1 MTDGSDRPDSRAF
14 DQDAPD
20 GASSSYVHQAL
31 ELFAEFGDREALV
44 GGGRRL
50 TYTEVAAEVR
60 GLAGR
65 LRQHGVRPGA
75 AVLIMLGNTVDAPL
89 LQLALHLLGC
99 RTMWIAPVTSRRE
112 VDEFVALARPDAFV
126 YDPQEEDSLGA
137 TIAAGLVGVPVLC
150 LGPGGAGPDL
160 TAGADPAAANGL
172 AAADGPA
179 AAGGPAAGDG
189 PSAADGEPA
198 RSPADAVPAPESF
211 LQTSGTTGTPKLVHH
226 KESFYRQILA
236 LAADFRAAGFPLL
249 RHLSHS
255 PMWLASGQ
263 ITTLFNLF
271 TGGVLF
277 LRQKWDPEAFIRTVH
292 TDRIT
297 STFVT
302 PPMLYEVLD
311 HPALDGAD
319 FSAMFMF
326 NVGAGP
332 AAPARLRQAIARF
345 GPCLRIVY
353 GLSEAVVICA
363 LPGLTDDPEHPER
376 LRSCGRPYG
385 DVEVQIRDADGRI
398 LPAGEDGEVWVRT
411 KLSFAGYYGQP
422 ELTAETLVDGWVR
435 TRDIGHLD
443 ADGYLYLV
451 DRMQDRILTRQRSW
465 PIYSRPIED
474 VLAAHPQVRA
484 AAVIG
489 VPDPVA
495 GELPYAYV
503 VRSPGATVT
512 GQELIDLVTRELSET
527 WAPGGVEFVDALPLN
542 RSAKVDKRAL
552 RARYAAAHPIDD
564 PDMVAIGAP
573 GAAVTGRVP
582 EATGAAGS
590 DAAVGAGPD
599 AGGAA

>member
-1 MTDGSDRPDSRAF
+1 MTDRPN
-14 DQDAPD
+14 
-20 GASSSYVHQAL
+20 YVHEAL
-31 ELFAEFGDREALV
+31 ELFAGFGDREALV

-50 TYTEVAAEVR
+50 TYPQVAAQVR
-60 GLAGR
+60 GLAAALGR
-65 LRQHGVRPGA
+65 HGVRPGA
-75 AVLIMLGNTVDAPL
+75 AVLVMLGNTVEGPL

-99 RTMWIAPVTSRRE
+99 RSMWVAPVTSRRE
-112 VDEFVALARPDAFV
+112 VDEFVALSAPEAFV
-126 YDPQEEDSLGA
+126 HDPRDPQAVE
-137 TIAAGLVGVPVLC
+137 IAAGLSGVPVLC

-160 TAGADPAAANGL
+160 TAET
-172 AAADGPA
+172 
-179 AAGGPAAGDG
+179 
-189 PSAADGEPA
+189 GEPA
-198 RSPADAVPAPESF
+198 AELPAEAPAPESF

-226 KESFYRQILA
+226 RESFYRQILA
-236 LAADFRAAGFPLL
+236 LAADFRGAGFPLL

-277 LRQKWDPEAFIRTVH
+277 LREQWDPAAFIATV
-292 TDRIT
+292 DAERLN

-311 HPALDGAD
+311 HPDLPGAD

-363 LPGLTDDPEHPER
+363 LPGLTEDPEHPER

-385 DVEVQIRDADGRI
+385 DVTVEIRDADGKV
-398 LPAGEDGEVWVRT
+398 LPPGDDGEVWVRT
-411 KLSFAGYYGQP
+411 KLSFAGYHGRP

-451 DRMQDRILTRQRSW
+451 DRLQDRILTRARSW

-474 VLAAHPQVRA
+474 VLAGHPEVRA

-495 GELPYAYV
+495 GELPHAYV
-503 VRSPGATVT
+503 VPAPGASVT
-512 GQELIDLVTRELSET
+512 GAELIALVVRELSET
-527 WAPGGVEFVDALPLN
+527 WAPGAVEFLDALPLN

-552 RARYAAAHPIDD
+552 RARYAAAHPADAD
-564 PDMVAIGAP
+564 SLGTVIGSSA
-573 GAAVTGRVP
+573 
-582 EATGAAGS
+582 
-590 DAAVGAGPD
+590 
-599 AGGAA
+599 

>member
-1 MTDGSDRPDSRAF
+1 MTDRPN
-14 DQDAPD
+14 
-20 GASSSYVHQAL
+20 YVHEAL
-31 ELFAEFGDREALV
+31 DLFAGFGDREALV

-50 TYTEVAAEVR
+50 TYPEVAAEVR
-60 GLAGR
+60 GLAAAL
-65 LRQHGVRPGA
+65 LRHGVRPGD
-75 AVLIMLGNTVDAPL
+75 AVLVMLGNTLEGPL

-99 RTMWIAPVTSRRE
+99 RSMWVAPVTSRRE
-112 VDEFVALARPDAFV
+112 VDEFVGLARPDAFV
-126 YDPQEEDSLGA
+126 HDPRDPLGA
-137 TIAAGLVGVPVLC
+137 RIAGGLSGVPVLC

-160 TAGADPAAANGL
+160 TTT
-172 AAADGPA
+172 
-179 AAGGPAAGDG
+179 
-189 PSAADGEPA
+189 DGEPA
-198 RSPADAVPAPESF
+198 APPGAAPAPESF

-226 KESFYRQILA
+226 RESFYRQILA

-277 LRQKWDPEAFIRTVH
+277 LREQWEPATFIRTV
-292 TDRIT
+292 DREKLT

-311 HPALDGAD
+311 HPDLDGAD
-319 FSAMFMF
+319 FSHMFMF

-363 LPGLTDDPEHPER
+363 LPGLTEDPEHPER

-385 DVEVQIRDADGRI
+385 DVAVEIRDADGRV
-398 LPAGEDGEVWVRT
+398 LPSGVDGEVWVRT
-411 KLSFAGYYGQP
+411 KLSFAGYHGQP

-451 DRMQDRILTRQRSW
+451 DRLQDRILTRQRSW

-474 VLAAHPQVRA
+474 VLAGHPEVRA

-495 GELPYAYV
+495 GELPHAYV
-503 VRSPGATVT
+503 VAAPGAAVT
-512 GQELIDLVTRELSET
+512 GEELIALVTRELSDT
-527 WAPGGVEFVDALPLN
+527 WAPGAVEFLDALPLN

-552 RARYAAAHPIDD
+552 RARYAAAHPTD
-564 PDMVAIGAP
+564 PESVGTAIGSPA
-573 GAAVTGRVP
+573 
-582 EATGAAGS
+582 
-590 DAAVGAGPD
+590 
-599 AGGAA
+599 

>member
-1 MTDGSDRPDSRAF
+1 MTDGADRPT
-14 DQDAPD
+14 
-20 GASSSYVHQAL
+20 SYVHRAL
-31 ELFAEFGDREALV
+31 DLFADFGDREALV

-50 TYTEVAAEVR
+50 TYPEVAAEVR
-60 GLAGR
+60 GLAGAL
-65 LRQHGVRPGA
+65 LRHGVRPGD
-75 AVLIMLGNTVDAPL
+75 AVLVMLGNAVEGPL

-99 RTMWIAPVTSRRE
+99 RAMWVAPVTSRRE
-112 VDEFVALARPDAFV
+112 VDEFVVLARPDAFV
-126 YDPQEEDSLGA
+126 YDARDGASLGPE
-137 TIAAGLVGVPVLC
+137 IAAGLAGVPVLC

-160 TAGADPAAANGL
+160 TA
-172 AAADGPA
+172 
-179 AAGGPAAGDG
+179 AGGEPVELPA
-189 PSAADGEPA
+189 E
-198 RSPADAVPAPESF
+198 VPAPESF
-211 LQTSGTTGTPKLVHH
+211 LQTSGTTGTPKPVHH
-226 KESFYRQILA
+226 RESFYQQVLA
-236 LAADFRAAGFPLL
+236 LAADFRAAGFPPL

-263 ITTLFNLF
+263 ITALFNLF

-277 LRQKWDPEAFIRTVH
+277 LRERWDPEAFIRTV
-292 TDRIT
+292 DAERLT

-311 HPALDGAD
+311 HPALAGAD

-363 LPGLTDDPEHPER
+363 LPGLTEDPEHPER

-385 DVEVQIRDADGRI
+385 DVAVEIRDAEGRV
-398 LPAGEDGEVWVRT
+398 LPTGSDGEVWVRT
-411 KLSFAGYYGQP
+411 RLSFAGYHGQP

-443 ADGYLYLV
+443 DDGYLYLV
-451 DRMQDRILTRQRSW
+451 DRLQDRILTRQRSW

-474 VLAAHPQVRA
+474 VLAAHPEVRA

-503 VRSPGATVT
+503 VPAPGATVT
-512 GQELIDLVTRELSET
+512 GDELIALVTGELSDT
-527 WAPGGVEFVDALPLN
+527 WAPGAVEFVDALPLN

-552 RARYAAAHPIDD
+552 RARYAAAHPTDAES
-564 PDMVAIGAP
+564 VGTVIGSSA
-573 GAAVTGRVP
+573 
-582 EATGAAGS
+582 
-590 DAAVGAGPD
+590 
-599 AGGAA
+599 

>member
-1 MTDGSDRPDSRAF
+1 MTDRPN
-14 DQDAPD
+14 
-20 GASSSYVHQAL
+20 YVHEAL
-31 ELFAEFGDREALV
+31 ELFAGFGDREALV

-50 TYTEVAAEVR
+50 TYPQVAAEVR
-60 GLAGR
+60 GLAAA
-65 LRQHGVRPGA
+65 LRHHGVRPGA
-75 AVLIMLGNTVDAPL
+75 AVLVVLGNTVEGPL

-99 RTMWIAPVTSRRE
+99 RSMWVAPVTSRRE
-112 VDEFVALARPDAFV
+112 VDEFVALSAPEAFV
-126 YDPQEEDSLGA
+126 YDPRDAQAVEV
-137 TIAAGLVGVPVLC
+137 AAGLSGVPVLC

-160 TAGADPAAANGL
+160 TAGTA
-172 AAADGPA
+172 GPA
-179 AAGGPAAGDG
+179 AEPPA
-189 PSAADGEPA
+189 E
-198 RSPADAVPAPESF
+198 VPAPESF

-226 KESFYRQILA
+226 RESFYRQVLA
-236 LAADFRAAGFPLL
+236 LAADFRGAGFPLL

-277 LRQKWDPEAFIRTVH
+277 LREQWDPAAFVATV
-292 TDRIT
+292 DAERLT

-311 HPALDGAD
+311 HPDLPGAD

-353 GLSEAVVICA
+353 GLSEAVVVCA
-363 LPGLTDDPEHPER
+363 LPGLTEDPEHPER

-385 DVEVQIRDADGRI
+385 DVSVEIRDAGGRV

-411 KLSFAGYYGQP
+411 ELSFAGYHGQP

-451 DRMQDRILTRQRSW
+451 DRLQDRILTRQRSW

-474 VLAAHPQVRA
+474 VLAGHPEVRA

-495 GELPYAYV
+495 GELPHAYV
-503 VRSPGATVT
+503 VLAPGASVT
-512 GQELIDLVTRELSET
+512 GEELIALVVRELSET
-527 WAPGGVEFVDALPLN
+527 WAPGAVEFVDALPLN

-552 RARYAAAHPIDD
+552 RARYAAGHPAGAD
-564 PDMVAIGAP
+564 PIGSPA
-573 GAAVTGRVP
+573 
-582 EATGAAGS
+582 
-590 DAAVGAGPD
+590 
-599 AGGAA
+599 

>member
-1 MTDGSDRPDSRAF
+1 MAYRPN
-14 DQDAPD
+14 
-20 GASSSYVHQAL
+20 YVHQAL
-31 ELFAEFGDREALV
+31 DLLAGFGDREALV

-50 TYTEVAAEVR
+50 TYPQVAAEVR
-60 GLAGR
+60 GLAGAL
-65 LRQHGVRPGA
+65 LRHGVRPGD
-75 AVLIMLGNTVDAPL
+75 AVLVMLGNTVEAPL

-99 RTMWIAPVTSRRE
+99 RSMWIAPVTSRRE
-112 VDEFVALARPDAFV
+112 IDEFVTLARPDAFV
-126 YDPQEEDSLGA
+126 HDPRATDSLGA
-137 TIAAGLVGVPVLC
+137 EIAAGLSGVPVLC
-150 LGPGGAGPDL
+150 LGPGGTGPDL
-160 TAGADPAAANGL
+160 TAG
-172 AAADGPA
+172 GPA
-179 AAGGPAAGDG
+179 PELPA
-189 PSAADGEPA
+189 E
-198 RSPADAVPAPESF
+198 VPAPESF

-226 KESFYRQILA
+226 RESFYRQILA

-277 LRQKWDPEAFIRTVH
+277 LRERWDPEAFIRTV
-292 TDRIT
+292 DAERLT

-311 HPALDGAD
+311 HPTLEGAD

-376 LRSCGRPYG
+376 LLSCGRPYG
-385 DVEVQIRDADGRI
+385 DVTVQIRDADGRV
-398 LPAGEDGEVWVRT
+398 LPPGENGEVWART
-411 KLSFAGYYGQP
+411 KLSFAGYHGQP

-451 DRMQDRILTRQRSW
+451 DRLQDRILTRQRSW

-474 VLAAHPQVRA
+474 ALATHPEVRA

-503 VRSPGATVT
+503 VPAPGATVT
-512 GQELIDLVTRELSET
+512 EDELIALVTRELSET
-527 WAPGGVEFVDALPLN
+527 WAPGAVEFVDALPLN

-552 RARYAAAHPIDD
+552 RARYAAAHPADTD
-564 PDMVAIGAP
+564 AAAIGSQP
-573 GAAVTGRVP
+573 
-582 EATGAAGS
+582 
-590 DAAVGAGPD
+590 
-599 AGGAA
+599 

>member
-1 MTDGSDRPDSRAF
+1 MTDRPN
-14 DQDAPD
+14 
-20 GASSSYVHQAL
+20 YVHEAL
-31 ELFAEFGDREALV
+31 DLFAGFGDREALV

-50 TYTEVAAEVR
+50 TYPEVAAEVR
-60 GLAGR
+60 GLAGAL
-65 LRQHGVRPGA
+65 LRHGVRPGA
-75 AVLIMLGNTVDAPL
+75 AVLVMLGNTLDGPL

-99 RTMWIAPVTSRRE
+99 RSMWVAPVTSRRE
-112 VDEFVALARPDAFV
+112 VDEFVALAGPDAFV
-126 YDPQEEDSLGA
+126 HDPRDPLG
-137 TIAAGLVGVPVLC
+137 TEIAAGLTGVPVLC
-150 LGPGGAGPDL
+150 LGPGGTGPDL
-160 TAGADPAAANGL
+160 TAGGA
-172 AAADGPA
+172 
-179 AAGGPAAGDG
+179 
-189 PSAADGEPA
+189 EPA
-198 RSPADAVPAPESF
+198 DLPAGAAAPESF

-226 KESFYRQILA
+226 RESFYRQILA

-277 LRQKWDPEAFIRTVH
+277 LREQWDPAAFIRTVD
-292 TDRIT
+292 TEKLT

-311 HPALDGAD
+311 HPALGGAD

-363 LPGLTDDPEHPER
+363 LPGLTEDPEHPER

-385 DVEVQIRDADGRI
+385 DVAVEIRDAEGRV
-398 LPAGEDGEVWVRT
+398 LPAGADGEVWVRT
-411 KLSFAGYYGQP
+411 NLSFAGYHGQP

-443 ADGYLYLV
+443 DDGYLYLV
-451 DRMQDRILTRQRSW
+451 DRLQDRILTRQRSW

-474 VLAAHPQVRA
+474 VLAAHPEVRA

-495 GELPYAYV
+495 GELPHAYV
-503 VRSPGATVT
+503 VPAPGATVT
-512 GQELIDLVTRELSET
+512 GDELIALVTRELSDT
-527 WAPGGVEFVDALPLN
+527 WAPGGVEFLDALPLN

-552 RARYAAAHPIDD
+552 RARYAAAHPTDAESLGT
-564 PDMVAIGAP
+564 AIGSPA
-573 GAAVTGRVP
+573 
-582 EATGAAGS
+582 
-590 DAAVGAGPD
+590 
-599 AGGAA
+599 

>member
-1 MTDGSDRPDSRAF
+1 MTDGADRSTT
-14 DQDAPD
+14 
-20 GASSSYVHQAL
+20 YVHDAL
-31 ELFAEFGDREALV
+31 ELFAGFGDREALV
-44 GGGRRL
+44 GDGRRL
-50 TYTEVAAEVR
+50 TYPQVAAEVR
-60 GLAGR
+60 GLAHALTG
-65 LRQHGVRPGA
+65 HGVRPGA
-75 AVLIMLGNTVDAPL
+75 AVLVMLGNAVEGPL

-112 VDEFVALARPDAFV
+112 IDEFVRLARPDVFV
-126 YDPQEEDSLGA
+126 HHAYAPDGLG
-137 TIAAGLVGVPVLC
+137 TEIAASLPGVPVLR
-150 LGPGGAGPDL
+150 LGAEL
-160 TAGADPAAANGL
+160 TADAPPVDLPA
-172 AAADGPA
+172 
-179 AAGGPAAGDG
+179 
-189 PSAADGEPA
+189 E
-198 RSPADAVPAPESF
+198 VPTPESF

-226 KESFYRQILA
+226 RESFYRQVLT

-277 LRQKWDPEAFIRTVH
+277 LRQQWDPAAFIATVD
-292 TDRIT
+292 TERLT

-311 HPALDGAD
+311 HPALPGAD

-363 LPGLTDDPEHPER
+363 LPGLTEDPAHPER
-376 LRSCGRPYG
+376 LGSCGRPYG
-385 DVEVQIRDADGRI
+385 DVTVEIRDADGRV
-398 LPAGEDGEVWVRT
+398 LPAGVDGEVWVRT
-411 KLSFAGYYGQP
+411 RLSFHGYHGQP

-435 TRDIGHLD
+435 TRDVGHLD
-443 ADGYLYLV
+443 ADGFLYLV
-451 DRMQDRILTRQRSW
+451 DRLQDRILTRQRSW

-474 VLAAHPQVRA
+474 VLAGHPQVRA

-503 VRSPGATVT
+503 VRAPGATVRET
-512 GQELIDLVTRELSET
+512 ELIGLVTTELSDT
-527 WAPGGVEFVDALPLN
+527 WAPGAVEFVDALPLN

-552 RARYAAAHPIDD
+552 RERYAA
-564 PDMVAIGAP
+564 
-573 GAAVTGRVP
+573 GRPVDQV
-582 EATGAAGS
+582 GS
-590 DAAVGAGPD
+590 PS
-599 AGGAA
+599 

>member
-1 MTDGSDRPDSRAF
+1 MTDRPN
-14 DQDAPD
+14 
-20 GASSSYVHQAL
+20 YVHEAL
-31 ELFAEFGDREALV
+31 ELFAGFGDREALV

-50 TYTEVAAEVR
+50 TYPRVAAEVR
-60 GLAGR
+60 GLAAA
-65 LRQHGVRPGA
+65 LRRHGVRPGA
-75 AVLIMLGNTVDAPL
+75 AVLVMLGNTIDGPL

-99 RTMWIAPVTSRRE
+99 RSMWVAPVTSRRE
-112 VDEFVALARPDAFV
+112 VDEFVALSAPEAFV
-126 YDPQEEDSLGA
+126 YDPRDAQA
-137 TIAAGLVGVPVLC
+137 VQVAAGLSGVPVLC

-160 TAGADPAAANGL
+160 TTEAA
-172 AAADGPA
+172 GPA
-179 AAGGPAAGDG
+179 VELPA
-189 PSAADGEPA
+189 E
-198 RSPADAVPAPESF
+198 VPAPESF

-226 KESFYRQILA
+226 RESFYRQVLA
-236 LAADFRAAGFPLL
+236 LAADFRGAGFPLL

-277 LRQKWDPEAFIRTVH
+277 LREQWDPAAFIATV
-292 TDRIT
+292 DAERLT

-311 HPALDGAD
+311 HPDLPGAD

-363 LPGLTDDPEHPER
+363 LPGLTEDPEHPER

-385 DVEVQIRDADGRI
+385 DVSVQIRDADGRV

-411 KLSFAGYYGQP
+411 KLSFAGYHGQP

-443 ADGYLYLV
+443 ADGFLYLV
-451 DRMQDRILTRQRSW
+451 DRLQDRILTRQRSW

-474 VLAAHPQVRA
+474 VLAGHPEVRA

-495 GELPYAYV
+495 GELPHAYV
-503 VRSPGATVT
+503 VPAPDASVT
-512 GQELIDLVTRELSET
+512 GEELIALVVRELSET
-527 WAPGGVEFVDALPLN
+527 WAPGAVEFVDALPLN

-552 RARYAAAHPIDD
+552 RARYAAGHPAGAD
-564 PDMVAIGAP
+564 PIGSPA
-573 GAAVTGRVP
+573 
-582 EATGAAGS
+582 
-590 DAAVGAGPD
+590 
-599 AGGAA
+599 

>member
-1 MTDGSDRPDSRAF
+1 MTDRPN
-14 DQDAPD
+14 
-20 GASSSYVHQAL
+20 YVHEAL
-31 ELFAEFGDREALV
+31 DLFAGFGDREALV
-44 GGGRRL
+44 GGDRRL
-50 TYTEVAAEVR
+50 TYPEVAAEVR
-60 GLAGR
+60 GLAGAL
-65 LRQHGVRPGA
+65 LRHGVRPGA
-75 AVLIMLGNTVDAPL
+75 AVLVMLGNTLEGPL

-99 RTMWIAPVTSRRE
+99 RSMWVAPVTSRRE
-112 VDEFVALARPDAFV
+112 VDEFVALAGPDAFV
-126 YDPQEEDSLGA
+126 HDPRDPLGA
-137 TIAAGLVGVPVLC
+137 EIAAGLTGVPVLC

-160 TAGADPAAANGL
+160 TA
-172 AAADGPA
+172 
-179 AAGGPAAGDG
+179 AG
-189 PSAADGEPA
+189 GEPA
-198 RSPADAVPAPESF
+198 DLPAGAPAPESF

-226 KESFYRQILA
+226 RESFYRQILA

-277 LRQKWDPEAFIRTVH
+277 LREQWDPAAFIRTVD
-292 TDRIT
+292 TEKLT

-363 LPGLTDDPEHPER
+363 LPGLTEDPEHPER

-385 DVEVQIRDADGRI
+385 DVAVEIRDAEGRV
-398 LPAGEDGEVWVRT
+398 LPAGADGEVWVRT
-411 KLSFAGYYGQP
+411 NLSFAGYHGQP

-443 ADGYLYLV
+443 DGYLYLV
-451 DRMQDRILTRQRSW
+451 DRLQDRILTRQRSW

-474 VLAAHPQVRA
+474 VLAAHPEVRA

-495 GELPYAYV
+495 GELPHAYV
-503 VRSPGATVT
+503 VPAPGAMVT
-512 GQELIDLVTRELSET
+512 GDELIALVTQELSDT
-527 WAPGGVEFVDALPLN
+527 WAPGAVEFLDALPLN

-552 RARYAAAHPIDD
+552 RARYAAAHPADAESLGT
-564 PDMVAIGAP
+564 AIGSPA
-573 GAAVTGRVP
+573 
-582 EATGAAGS
+582 
-590 DAAVGAGPD
+590 
-599 AGGAA
+599 

>member
-1 MTDGSDRPDSRAF
+1 MTDRPN
-14 DQDAPD
+14 
-20 GASSSYVHQAL
+20 YVHEAL
-31 ELFAEFGDREALV
+31 DLFAGFGDREALV

-50 TYTEVAAEVR
+50 TYPEVGAEVR
-60 GLAGR
+60 RLAGAL
-65 LRQHGVRPGA
+65 LRHGVRPGD
-75 AVLIMLGNTVDAPL
+75 AVLVMLGNTLEGPL

-99 RTMWIAPVTSRRE
+99 RSMWVAPVTSRRE
-112 VDEFVALARPDAFV
+112 IDEFVTLARPDAFV
-126 YDPQEEDSLGA
+126 HDPRDPLGA
-137 TIAAGLVGVPVLC
+137 QLATGLAGVPVLC

-160 TAGADPAAANGL
+160 TAA
-172 AAADGPA
+172 
-179 AAGGPAAGDG
+179 
-189 PSAADGEPA
+189 GEPA
-198 RSPADAVPAPESF
+198 DLPAAPPAPESF

-226 KESFYRQILA
+226 RESFYRQILA
-236 LAADFRAAGFPLL
+236 LAADIRAAGFPLL

-263 ITTLFNLF
+263 ITTLINLF

-277 LRQKWDPEAFIRTVH
+277 LREQWDPAAFIRTV
-292 TDRIT
+292 DAEKLT

-363 LPGLTDDPEHPER
+363 LPGLTEDPEHPER

-385 DVEVQIRDADGRI
+385 DVAVEIRDADGRV
-398 LPAGEDGEVWVRT
+398 LPAGVDGEVWART
-411 KLSFAGYYGQP
+411 RLSFAGYHGQP
-422 ELTAETLVDGWVR
+422 ELTAETIVDGWVR

-451 DRMQDRILTRQRSW
+451 DRLQDRILTRQRSW

-474 VLAAHPQVRA
+474 VLAAHPEVRA

-495 GELPYAYV
+495 GELPHAYV
-503 VRSPGATVT
+503 VRTPGATVT
-512 GQELIDLVTRELSET
+512 GEELIALVTGELSET
-527 WAPGGVEFVDALPLN
+527 WAPGAVEFLDALPLN

-552 RARYAAAHPIDD
+552 RARYAAAHPADAESLGT
-564 PDMVAIGAP
+564 AIGSPA
-573 GAAVTGRVP
+573 
-582 EATGAAGS
+582 
-590 DAAVGAGPD
+590 
-599 AGGAA
+599 

>member
-1 MTDGSDRPDSRAF
+1 MTDRPT
-14 DQDAPD
+14 
-20 GASSSYVHQAL
+20 SYVHRAL
-31 ELFAEFGDREALV
+31 ELFAGFGDREALV
-44 GGGRRL
+44 GDGRRL
-50 TYTEVAAEVR
+50 TYAEVAAEVR
-60 GLAGR
+60 ATAATLHGL
-65 LRQHGVRPGA
+65 GVRPGG
-75 AVLIMLGNTVDAPL
+75 AVLVMLGNAVEGPL
-89 LQLALHLLGC
+89 VQLALHLLGC

-112 VDEFVALARPDAFV
+112 IDEFVRLAAPEAFLHDARTG
-126 YDPQEEDSLGA
+126 DGLGA
-137 TIAAGLVGVPVLC
+137 ELAAGLTGTPVFRLGGE
-150 LGPGGAGPDL
+150 GPGVDLVAEVAARLAAGPV
-160 TAGADPAAANGL
+160 ADP
-172 AAADGPA
+172 PA
-179 AAGGPAAGDG
+179 G
-189 PSAADGEPA
+189 
-198 RSPADAVPAPESF
+198 PAPESF

-226 KESFYRQILA
+226 RQSFYDQILV
-236 LAADFRAAGFPLL
+236 LAAEFRAAGFPLL

-277 LRQKWDPEAFIRTVH
+277 LRQRWDPAAFVATVPAE
-292 TDRIT
+292 RIN

-319 FSAMFMF
+319 FSTMFMF

-363 LPGLTDDPEHPER
+363 LPGLTEDPEHPER
-376 LRSCGRPYG
+376 LRACGRPYG
-385 DVEVQIRDADGRI
+385 DVAVEIRDADGTV
-398 LPAGEDGEVWVRT
+398 LPAGVDGEVWVRT
-411 KLSFAGYYGQP
+411 KLSFAGYHGQP

-435 TRDIGHLD
+435 TRDVGHLD

-451 DRMQDRILTRQRSW
+451 DRLADRILTRQRSW

-474 VLAAHPQVRA
+474 VLAGHPQVRA

-503 VRSPGATVT
+503 VPAPGATV
-512 GQELIDLVTRELSET
+512 GGDELIALVTAELSET
-527 WAPGGVEFVDALPLN
+527 WAPGAVEFVDELPLN
-542 RSAKVDKRAL
+542 RSAKVDKLAL
-552 RARYAAAHPIDD
+552 RARYAATHGEDGRSLTAA
-564 PDMVAIGAP
+564 AIG
-573 GAAVTGRVP
+573 
-582 EATGAAGS
+582 
-590 DAAVGAGPD
+590 GP
-599 AGGAA
+599 A

>member
-1 MTDGSDRPDSRAF
+1 MTDGQRA
-14 DQDAPD
+14 
-20 GASSSYVHQAL
+20 SYVHRAL
-31 ELFAEFGDREALV
+31 ALFAGWDEREALV

-50 TYTEVAAEVR
+50 SYADVRAEVCA
-60 GLAGR
+60 LAGT
-65 LRQHGVRPGA
+65 LRRHGVRPGA
-75 AVLIMLGNTVDAPL
+75 AVLVALGNPVEGPL
-89 LQLALHLLGC
+89 VQLALHLLGC
-99 RTMWIAPVTSRRE
+99 RTMWVAPVTSRRE
-112 VDEFVALARPDAFV
+112 VTDFARLARPDAFL
-126 YDPQEEDSLGA
+126 YDARDP
-137 TIAAGLVGVPVLC
+137 AGLGPELAAALPGVPVFC

-160 TAGADPAAANGL
+160 TAATAP
-172 AAADGPA
+172 
-179 AAGGPAAGDG
+179 GD
-189 PSAADGEPA
+189 EPDEL
-198 RSPADAVPAPESF
+198 PGAVPAPESF
-211 LQTSGTTGTPKLVHH
+211 LQTSGTTGRPKLVHH
-226 KESFYRQILA
+226 RESFYAQILT

-277 LRQKWDPEAFIRTVH
+277 LRDGWDPARFVDTVQRE
-292 TDRIT
+292 RIN

-345 GPCLRIVY
+345 GPVLRIVY
-353 GLSEAVVICA
+353 GLSEAVVITA

-385 DVEVQIRDADGRI
+385 DVRVEIRAEDGTV
-398 LPAGEDGEVWVRT
+398 LPPGVDGEVWVHTELR
-411 KLSFAGYYGQP
+411 FAGYHGEP
-422 ELTAETLVDGWVR
+422 ELTADTLVDGWVR

-451 DRMQDRILTRQRSW
+451 DRLQDRILTRQRSW

-474 VLAAHPQVRA
+474 VLAEHPQVRA

-489 VPDPVA
+489 VPDEVA
-495 GELPYAYV
+495 GEVPYAFV
-503 VRSPGATVT
+503 VPAPGATVT
-512 GQELIDLVTRELSET
+512 GAELIDLVTTALSDT
-527 WAPGGVEFVDALPLN
+527 WAPGAVEFVDRLPLN

-552 RARYAAAHPIDD
+552 RARYAAAHPHA
-564 PDMVAIGAP
+564 AIGSPA
-573 GAAVTGRVP
+573 
-582 EATGAAGS
+582 
-590 DAAVGAGPD
+590 
-599 AGGAA
+599 

>member
-1 MTDGSDRPDSRAF
+1 MTDRPN
-14 DQDAPD
+14 
-20 GASSSYVHQAL
+20 YVHEAL
-31 ELFAEFGDREALV
+31 ELFAGFGDREALV

-50 TYTEVAAEVR
+50 TYPQVAAQVR
-60 GLAGR
+60 GLAAA
-65 LRQHGVRPGA
+65 LHHHGVRPGA
-75 AVLIMLGNTVDAPL
+75 AVLVMLGNTVEGPL

-99 RTMWIAPVTSRRE
+99 RSMWVAPVTSRRE
-112 VDEFVALARPDAFV
+112 VDEFVALSTPEAFV
-126 YDPQEEDSLGA
+126 HDPRDAQAVE
-137 TIAAGLVGVPVLC
+137 IAAGLSGVPVLC

-160 TAGADPAAANGL
+160 TAR
-172 AAADGPA
+172 
-179 AAGGPAAGDG
+179 AAGPVAEPPAG
-189 PSAADGEPA
+189 
-198 RSPADAVPAPESF
+198 VPAPESF

-226 KESFYRQILA
+226 RESFYRQVLA
-236 LAADFRAAGFPLL
+236 LAADFRGAGFPLL

-277 LRQKWDPEAFIRTVH
+277 LREQWDPAAFIATV
-292 TDRIT
+292 DAERLT

-311 HPALDGAD
+311 HPDLPGAD

-363 LPGLTDDPEHPER
+363 LPGLTEDPEHPER

-385 DVEVQIRDADGRI
+385 DVTVEIRDADGRV
-398 LPAGEDGEVWVRT
+398 LPAGSDGEVWVRT
-411 KLSFAGYYGQP
+411 KLSFAGYHGRP
-422 ELTAETLVDGWVR
+422 ELTAETLVDDWVR

-451 DRMQDRILTRQRSW
+451 DRLQDRILTRQRSW

-474 VLAAHPQVRA
+474 VLAGHPEVRA

-495 GELPYAYV
+495 GELPHAYV
-503 VRSPGATVT
+503 VPAPDASVT
-512 GQELIDLVTRELSET
+512 GEELIALVVRELSET
-527 WAPGGVEFVDALPLN
+527 WAPGAVEFVDALPLN

-552 RARYAAAHPIDD
+552 RARYAAAHPAGAD
-564 PDMVAIGAP
+564 PIGSPA
-573 GAAVTGRVP
+573 
-582 EATGAAGS
+582 
-590 DAAVGAGPD
+590 
-599 AGGAA
+599 

>member
-1 MTDGSDRPDSRAF
+1 MTDRPN
-14 DQDAPD
+14 
-20 GASSSYVHQAL
+20 YVHEAL
-31 ELFAEFGDREALV
+31 DLFAGFGDREALV

-50 TYTEVAAEVR
+50 TYPEVAAEVR
-60 GLAGR
+60 GLAGAL
-65 LRQHGVRPGA
+65 LRHGVRPGA
-75 AVLIMLGNTVDAPL
+75 AVLVMLGNTLEGPL

-99 RTMWIAPVTSRRE
+99 RSMWVAPVTSRRE
-112 VDEFVALARPDAFV
+112 VDEFVALAGPDAFV
-126 YDPQEEDSLGA
+126 HDPRDPLGA
-137 TIAAGLVGVPVLC
+137 EIAAGLTGVPVLC

-160 TAGADPAAANGL
+160 TAAGGEPADLPAAA
-172 AAADGPA
+172 
-179 AAGGPAAGDG
+179 
-189 PSAADGEPA
+189 
-198 RSPADAVPAPESF
+198 PAPESF

-226 KESFYRQILA
+226 RESFYRQILA

-277 LRQKWDPEAFIRTVH
+277 LREQWDPAAFIRTV
-292 TDRIT
+292 DAEKLT

-363 LPGLTDDPEHPER
+363 LPGLTEDPEHPER

-385 DVEVQIRDADGRI
+385 DVAVEIRDADGRV
-398 LPAGEDGEVWVRT
+398 LPAGADGEVWVRT
-411 KLSFAGYYGQP
+411 KLSFAGYHGQP

-443 ADGYLYLV
+443 GDGYLYLV
-451 DRMQDRILTRQRSW
+451 DRLQDRILTRQRSW

-474 VLAAHPQVRA
+474 VLAAHPKVRA

-495 GELPYAYV
+495 GEVPHAYV
-503 VRSPGATVT
+503 VPAPGATVT
-512 GQELIDLVTRELSET
+512 GDELIALVTRELSDT
-527 WAPGGVEFVDALPLN
+527 WAPGAVEFLDGLPLN

-552 RARYAAAHPIDD
+552 RARYAAAHPADAESLGT
-564 PDMVAIGAP
+564 AIGSPA
-573 GAAVTGRVP
+573 
-582 EATGAAGS
+582 
-590 DAAVGAGPD
+590 
-599 AGGAA
+599 

>member
-1 MTDGSDRPDSRAF
+1 MTDRPN
-14 DQDAPD
+14 
-20 GASSSYVHQAL
+20 YVHEAL
-31 ELFAEFGDREALV
+31 ELFAGFGDREALV

-50 TYTEVAAEVR
+50 TYPRVAAQVR
-60 GLAGR
+60 GLAAV
-65 LRQHGVRPGA
+65 LHHHGVRPGA
-75 AVLIMLGNTVDAPL
+75 AVLVMLGNTIDGPL

-99 RTMWIAPVTSRRE
+99 RSMWVAPVTSRRE
-112 VDEFVALARPDAFV
+112 VDEFVALSAPEAFV
-126 YDPQEEDSLGA
+126 YDPRDAQAVDV
-137 TIAAGLVGVPVLC
+137 AAGLSGVPVLC

-160 TAGADPAAANGL
+160 TAGAA
-172 AAADGPA
+172 GPA
-179 AAGGPAAGDG
+179 ADLPA
-189 PSAADGEPA
+189 E
-198 RSPADAVPAPESF
+198 VPAPESF

-226 KESFYRQILA
+226 RESFYRQVLA
-236 LAADFRAAGFPLL
+236 LAAGFRGAGFPLL

-277 LRQKWDPEAFIRTVH
+277 LREQWDPAAFIATV
-292 TDRIT
+292 DAERLT

-311 HPALDGAD
+311 HPDLPGAD

-363 LPGLTDDPEHPER
+363 LPGLTEDPEHPER

-385 DVEVQIRDADGRI
+385 DVTVEIRDAGGRV

-411 KLSFAGYYGQP
+411 ELSFAGYHGEP

-443 ADGYLYLV
+443 ADGFLYLV
-451 DRMQDRILTRQRSW
+451 DRLQDRILTRQRSW

-474 VLAAHPQVRA
+474 VLAGHPEVRA

-495 GELPYAYV
+495 GELPHAYV
-503 VRSPGATVT
+503 VPAPGASVT
-512 GQELIDLVTRELSET
+512 GEELIALVVRELSET
-527 WAPGGVEFVDALPLN
+527 WAPGAVEFVDALPLN

-552 RARYAAAHPIDD
+552 RARYAAAHPAGAD
-564 PDMVAIGAP
+564 PIGSPA
-573 GAAVTGRVP
+573 
-582 EATGAAGS
+582 
-590 DAAVGAGPD
+590 
-599 AGGAA
+599 

>member
-1 MTDGSDRPDSRAF
+1 MTDRPN
-14 DQDAPD
+14 
-20 GASSSYVHQAL
+20 YVHEAL
-31 ELFAEFGDREALV
+31 ELFAGFGDREALV

-50 TYTEVAAEVR
+50 SYPQVAAEVR
-60 GLAGR
+60 GLAAA
-65 LRQHGVRPGA
+65 LRRHGVRPGA
-75 AVLIMLGNTVDAPL
+75 AVLVMLGNTVEGPL

-99 RTMWIAPVTSRRE
+99 RSMWIAPVTSRRE
-112 VDEFVALARPDAFV
+112 IDEFVALAAPEVFV
-126 YDPQEEDSLGA
+126 HDPRDPLGGQL
-137 TIAAGLVGVPVLC
+137 AAGLAGVPVLC
-150 LGPGGAGPDL
+150 LGPDGAGPDL
-160 TAGADPAAANGL
+160 TAAG
-172 AAADGPA
+172 AAD
-179 AAGGPAAGDG
+179 D
-189 PSAADGEPA
+189 DL
-198 RSPADAVPAPESF
+198 PADVPAPESF

-226 KESFYRQILA
+226 RESFYRQVLA

-263 ITTLFNLF
+263 VTTLFNLF

-277 LRQKWDPEAFIRTVH
+277 LREQWDPAAFVATV
-292 TDRIT
+292 DAERLT

-311 HPALDGAD
+311 HPDLPGAD

-332 AAPARLRQAIARF
+332 AAPARLRQAIERF

-363 LPGLTDDPEHPER
+363 QPGLTEDPEHPER

-385 DVEVQIRDADGRI
+385 DVTVEIRDADGRA
-398 LPAGEDGEVWVRT
+398 LPAGVDGEVWART
-411 KLSFAGYYGQP
+411 KLSFVGYHGQP

-443 ADGYLYLV
+443 DDGYLYLV

-474 VLAAHPQVRA
+474 VLAGHPEVRA
-484 AAVIG
+484 AAVIA

-495 GELPYAYV
+495 GELPHAYV
-503 VRSPGATVT
+503 VTTPGASVT
-512 GQELIDLVTRELSET
+512 GDELVALVTRELSET
-527 WAPGGVEFVDALPLN
+527 WAPGAVEFVDALPLN

-552 RARYAAAHPIDD
+552 RARYAANHPI
-564 PDMVAIGAP
+564 
-573 GAAVTGRVP
+573 
-582 EATGAAGS
+582 GS
-590 DAAVGAGPD
+590 PA
-599 AGGAA
+599 